1 MKREKTKKMNHNIGK
16 EIEQCLKVMKFLE
29 ESTDDYLFL
38 YDFKTGKI
46 HFTGMIHEKYNL
58 PRKKE
63 TYQIE
68 ELKQIIYARDLPAV
82 RQQFKMVEEGK
93 TDSCNIEC
101 RLIDRNGDKIW
112 ISCRG
117 KSRINEQGVAEILF
131 GRISD
136 TVMRQKV
143 DPLTGLLNISCFL
156 QDLEN
161 CIQKGKKGYLMVLGI
176 DDLKSI
182 NIKQGRGYGNYILK
196 MVAEIMEE
204 VVDMS
209 LSI

>member
-16 EIEQCLKVMKFLE
+16 EIEQCLKVMEFLE

-82 RQQFKMVEEGK
+82 SQQFKMVEEGK

-117 KSRINEQGVAEILF
+117 KSRIN
-131 GRISD
+131 
-136 TVMRQKV
+136 
-143 DPLTGLLNISCFL
+143 
-156 QDLEN
+156 
-161 CIQKGKKGYLMVLGI
+161 
-176 DDLKSI
+176 
-182 NIKQGRGYGNYILK
+182 
-196 MVAEIMEE
+196 
-204 VVDMS
+204 
-209 LSI
+209 

>member
-16 EIEQCLKVMKFLE
+16 EIEQCLKVMEFLE

-46 HFTGMIHEKYNL
+46 HFTGKIHEKYNL
-58 PRKKE
+58 SRKKE
-63 TYQIE
+63 IYQIE
-68 ELKQIIYARDLPAV
+68 EVEQIVYARDLPAV
-82 RQQFKMVEEGK
+82 RRQFKMVEEGK

-117 KSRINEQGVAEILF
+117 KSRINEQGVSEILF

-161 CIQKGKKGYLMVLGI
+161 CIKKEKRIFDGV
-176 DDLKSI
+176 
-182 NIKQGRGYGNYILK
+182 GN
-196 MVAEIMEE
+196 
-204 VVDMS
+204 
-209 LSI
+209 